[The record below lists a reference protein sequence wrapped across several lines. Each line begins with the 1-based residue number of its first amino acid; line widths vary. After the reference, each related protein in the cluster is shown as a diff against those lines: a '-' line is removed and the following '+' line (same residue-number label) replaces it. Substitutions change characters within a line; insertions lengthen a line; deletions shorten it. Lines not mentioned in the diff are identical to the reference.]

1 MKNLTFSDMKRKF
14 NEEDKQRLQWWI
26 TGFDPLFQ
34 NVKAENL
41 QAVTTIDFSS
51 FGENKDIMLDSFR
64 EFNAGGVVYPANF
77 EESDMAFTLWK
88 NIYQQKNHDDYI
100 ERFRELLSDNMLAS
114 GVTDDEIDR
123 FFDYCQP
130 MREFHEGW
138 AEIDDGNITVYITSM
153 KNDTPICFCFR
164 LDKEQTDKISFL
176 KFAEIDDEK
185 TIGDYN
191 LSEEN
196 AGIYLP
202 D

>member
-1 MKNLTFSDMKRKF
+1 
-14 NEEDKQRLQWWI
+14 
-26 TGFDPLFQ
+26 
-34 NVKAENL
+34 
-41 QAVTTIDFSS
+41 
-51 FGENKDIMLDSFR
+51 
-64 EFNAGGVVYPANF
+64 
-77 EESDMAFTLWK
+77 
-88 NIYQQKNHDDYI
+88 
-100 ERFRELLSDNMLAS
+100 MLAS

-130 MREFHEGW
+130 MRELHEGW
-138 AEIDDGNITVYITSM
+138 TEIDDGNITVYITSM

-176 KFAEIDDEK
+176 KFAEIGDEK

-196 AGIYLP
+196 VGIYLP